1 MDEANA
7 TIGQRLR
14 RLRRRLAI
22 TQEELAERAGVS
34 RDLIAKLEQGSR
46 QSARLSSLT
55 RIANALDVS
64 LSELTGSRP
73 RLDGQHEGARV
84 LALRNALLSAHVLP
98 GIEPQEDSEPAPVAV
113 VDQAVK
119 TAIKTYWNGDFVSLT
134 AHLPA
139 LIGEARLAAS
149 AHGAPAVG
157 PLAQAYELA
166 ACLMVH
172 MGKDDLAAIAA
183 ERAIVTAHGG
193 NDELRWAILHATYA
207 WVLLRQARLE
217 EAERLVVTVADRIE
231 PGFSDPPPHLAVW
244 GSLLM
249 SALAPAAS
257 GGKNVAEYISL
268 AAAAAERI
276 GRRLEIYHTAF
287 GPATVAMQATHAY
300 AVTGEAA
307 KALESAHRI
316 RPGDLRG
323 ISCGRHLLDVAQ
335 AHLEARHHRAAAQ
348 ALESALALVPVWWR
362 HQTLARSLVHDLVQ
376 RERRMSP
383 TLRRLAKNAGIS

>member
-1 MDEANA
+1 M
-7 TIGQRLR
+7 
-14 RLRRRLAI
+14 

-73 RLDGQHEGARV
+73 RLDGHRDGASV
-84 LALRNALLSAHVLP
+84 LALRNVLLSPDLLP
-98 GIEPQEDSEPAPVAV
+98 DIDTEEQGEPASLPE
-113 VDQAVK
+113 VDAAASA
-119 TAIKTYWNGDFVSLT
+119 AIQTYWSGDFISLT

-139 LIGEARLAAS
+139 LIGEARLAATM
-149 AHGAPAVG
+149 HGAAAVG

-183 ERAIVTAHGG
+183 ERAIATAHGG

-207 WVLLRQARLE
+207 WVLLRQARLD
-217 EAERLVVTVADRIE
+217 EAERLVIKVADRIE
-231 PGFSDPPPHLAVW
+231 PGFSDPAPHLAVW
-244 GSLLM
+244 GTLLM

-257 GGKNVAEYISL
+257 AGKNVAEYISL
-268 AAAAAERI
+268 ASGAAERI

-300 AVTGEAA
+300 AVAGEPEE
-307 KALESAHRI
+307 ALMSAHRI

-323 ISCGRHLLDVAQ
+323 ISSGRHLLDVAQ
-335 AHLEARHHRAAAQ
+335 AHLGARHHRAAAQ
-348 ALESALALVPVWWR
+348 ALDAALGLVPVWWR
-362 HQTLARSLVHDLVQ
+362 HQALARSLVHDLVQ